1 MSDELDTAAQIAK
14 HGGSA
19 GVGAVI
25 IVMLQRI
32 FGRSDKDADKTAA
45 TLEDIQRTLAAMSS
59 KFEVMLV
66 QQAGHAGDLSS
77 LRERVEGISRDYGQR
92 LKELEMALA
101 EMRGEMRGAK

>member
-1 MSDELDTAAQIAK
+1 MTDELDTVAQVAK

-19 GVGAVI
+19 GAGALV

-32 FGRSDKDADKTAA
+32 FGRADRDADKTTA
-45 TLEDIQRTLAAMSS
+45 TLEDIQRTLASMSS

-66 QQAGHAGDLSS
+66 QQASHAGDLSS

-92 LKELEMALA
+92 LKELETALA
-101 EMRGEMRGAK
+101 EMRGEMRAGK